1 MKKTFLLTNP
11 KKDPQRVLESIKS
24 NIKKY
29 IKREKRKELPEGSN
43 FWKIDCK
50 FGSNKEDAKEIR
62 FEDIMKNIN
71 EASEQKLES
80 FYIELNSI
88 ASNMNFKKK
97 EKEIKSED
105 KDENELVVE
114 EQEEPKE

>member
-1 MKKTFLLTNP
+1 MKKTFLLTDSR
-11 KKDPQRVLESIKS
+11 KDPQRVLEAVKS

-50 FGSNKEDAKEIR
+50 FGTSDKTASKIR

-71 EASEQKLES
+71 EVFEDRQDS
-80 FYIELNSI
+80 FYIELTSS
-88 ASNMNFKKK
+88 ASNLKLKK
-97 EKEIKSED
+97 
-105 KDENELVVE
+105 V
-114 EQEEPKE
+114 EPKKQIEDTEE

>member
-1 MKKTFLLTNP
+1 LKKTFLLTHP
-11 KKDPQRVLESIKS
+11 KKDPKRVLESIKS

-50 FGSNKEDAKEIR
+50 FGNTKENAKEIR

-71 EASEQKLES
+71 EASEQNLES
-80 FYIELNSI
+80 FYIELISTP
-88 ASNMNFKKK
+88 SNMKFKKTTT
-97 EKEIKSED
+97 SED
-105 KDENELVVE
+105 IKKDENLTQ
-114 EQEEPKE
+114 EQ

>member
-1 MKKTFLLTNP
+1 MKKTFLLTDP

-29 IKREKRKELPEGSN
+29 IKREKRKELPDNTN

-50 FGSNKEDAKEIR
+50 FGNTKETAIQIR

-71 EASEQKLES
+71 DASSNKQDS
-80 FYIELNSI
+80 FYIELTAT
-88 ASNMNFKKK
+88 ASNMKFKK
-97 EKEIKSED
+97 D
-105 KDENELVVE
+105 E
-114 EQEEPKE
+114 EQETQLTESSQNKILEV